1 MREPAASLVI
11 PLMPIDYLTSLT
23 ASERTARTN
32 LHLGAS
38 LAFNA
43 GALNAGGFLAI
54 GQYTS
59 HMTGMLSSVAD
70 NFVLGRISLAATA
83 LLSIL
88 SFACGAASTA
98 MMVNY
103 SRRNSDRNIYTP
115 PLLLEAILLLVF
127 GLIGANLHMHEL
139 SSLSLT
145 AVLLCYVMG
154 LQNALITKISNAE
167 IRTTHITGLLTDIG
181 IELGKLMYWNREG
194 EIDSEFYVKANRRKL
209 CVHLLLVSAFFG
221 GGVVGALGFK
231 HVGFATTIPLAI
243 GLVIL
248 SSAPIFRLHWK

>member
-1 MREPAASLVI
+1 
-11 PLMPIDYLTSLT
+11 MPIDYLTSLT
-23 ASERTARTN
+23 SSERTARAN

-43 GALNAGGFLAI
+43 GAVNAGGFLAI

-59 HMTGMLSSVAD
+59 HMTGMLSSIAD
-70 NFVLGRISLAATA
+70 NLVLGRISLVVTA

-103 SRRNSDRNIYTP
+103 WRRSGGRNVYAP

-127 GLIGANLHMHEL
+127 GMMGANLHMHEL
-139 SSLSLT
+139 VNLSLT

-181 IELGKLMYWNREG
+181 IELGKMMYWNRE
-194 EIDSEFYVKANRRKL
+194 EKIDNAYYVAANRRKL
-209 CVHLLLVSAFFG
+209 RVHLLLVAAFFG
-221 GGVVGALGFK
+221 GGIAGAFGFK
-231 HVGFATTIPLAI
+231 YVGFASTIPLAI

-248 SSAPIFRLHWK
+248 SSVPIFRWQRK